1 MLVARPAAMESE
13 VVGEPITPD
22 ELLQPGWKTIRSKQQ
37 ALRCTERQSQQASLP
52 ATSTSSVCKGRK
64 KPMRRITPVEPLPA
78 TDVKIVLR
86 PRGGLALAK
95 LSLAVL
101 ADTIQQH
108 ANVEPNGEDQ
118 IRIQAK
124 SNFIVISTPSEAR
137 AMNYSRI
144 SSLLIGEHRYDVA
157 AHVPAPANTSL
168 GIIFNIPE
176 TDTPEQ
182 IAHSIINYNPH
193 LKILDVRRLNSSNMA
208 QILFDGPH
216 VPYWVRYRAA
226 TYRCRPFRRKTEACI
241 SCWKTGHRQD
251 VCPTQQTVPRCSRC
265 GATNAHENHP
275 CNPRCI
281 VCEGSH
287 LTGSADCPR
296 RYQPKPRTLSYA
308 QAASQS
314 HPPLLDSFP
323 PLQAQDRKSATHK
336 STGSR
341 TPSDPQRQLLKSSPG
356 SQSQQVS
363 SPSAPPSSQHP
374 HASQNPPVGTSIADV
389 LRELQTIR
397 AEITSLREENAALK
411 RENFFLKD
419 QSHSAPLSQQE
430 NSTSPPQKRKACS
443 VSQDELQD
451 QPPQQLEERL
461 GRLEHTLEEQKAEYT
476 NLHQSLLSNQ
486 AAMQGTIEAI
496 RAEMHSYLQ
505 RIMTTINVPVAPVL
519 DVPITNAPIP

>member
-1 MLVARPAAMESE
+1 MHAARPAAMESE
-13 VVGEPITPD
+13 VVGEPITPA
-22 ELLQPGWKTIRSKQQ
+22 ELRQPGWKTIRSRQQ
-37 ALRCTERQSQQASLP
+37 ALRSTENQSQQASVP
-52 ATSTSSVCKGRK
+52 ASSLQTGRK
-64 KPMRRITPVEPLPA
+64 KPLRRITPVEPLPPN
-78 TDVKIVLR
+78 DVKVVLR

-108 ANVEPNGEDQ
+108 AHVEPNGEDQ

-124 SNFIVISTPSEAR
+124 SNFIIISTPSESR
-137 AMNYSRI
+137 AVKYAEI

-176 TDTPEQ
+176 TDTPEE

-226 TYRCRPFRRKTEACI
+226 TYRCRPFRRKTEACTR
-241 SCWKTGHRQD
+241 CWKTGHRQD
-251 VCPTQQTVPRCSRC
+251 VCPTHQTVPRCPRC
-265 GATNAHENHP
+265 GATNAQETHS

-281 VCEGSH
+281 VCDGSH

-314 HPPLLDSFP
+314 PPPPPESFP
-323 PLQAQDRKSATHK
+323 PLQAQDRKSASHK
-336 STGSR
+336 PPGNSES
-341 TPSDPQRQLLKSSPG
+341 QRPLLKSSSG
-356 SQSQQVS
+356 SHPQQVS
-363 SPSAPPSSQHP
+363 SSRAPPSSQLQ
-374 HASQNPPVGTSIADV
+374 HASPIPSTDTSIADV

-397 AEITSLREENAALK
+397 AEIKSLREENAALK
-411 RENFFLKD
+411 RENFLLKN
-419 QSHSAPLSQQE
+419 QSHSPPPTQQE
-430 NSTSPPQKRKACS
+430 NPTPPPQKRKAAS
-443 VSQDELQD
+443 VSHDEPKD
-451 QPPQQLEERL
+451 QPPQQLEARL
-461 GRLEHTLEEQKAEYT
+461 GRLEHTLEEQKVEYT

-505 RIMTTINVPVAPVL
+505 QIMASINGPVAPVL
-519 DVPITNAPIP
+519 DITDAPIP